1 MAKDVRQN
9 KGSILRATVEYVR
22 ALKEDQ
28 RVAREGQEKLRATE
42 LQNKK
47 LVRILQVREMGLQCI
62 EWKSFPVLPAL
73 SMAYFCNL
81 SLLFRS

>member
-28 RVAREGQEKLRATE
+28 MVARESQEKLRATE

-47 LVRILQVREMGLQCI
+47 LVRILQVREIGV
-62 EWKSFPVLPAL
+62 FPSDWPYQWHIFLI
-73 SMAYFCNL
+73 
-81 SLLFRS
+81 